1 MLLTVHLSN
10 SARMD
15 TSMRVSAVHANALHQ
30 PLCCSAEHLP
40 QQNAA
45 SSHVAAAAAAGAAA
59 AGGGAAFSDCGD
71 AGGLKK
77 LCCRAVTALMRLSGS
92 YAIICRNSSTCAAM
106 AQ

>member
-1 MLLTVHLSN
+1 MHS
-10 SARMD
+10 
-15 TSMRVSAVHANALHQ
+15 NALHQ
-30 PLCCSAEHLP
+30 PLCCSANQVP
-40 QQNAA
+40 QQDTA
-45 SSHVAAAAAAGAAA
+45 SSHVAAAAAASGTAAGAAA
-59 AGGGAAFSDCGD
+59 AAAGEAAFSECGD